1 MKSLVIA
8 LVLVLFFLVQ
18 ADAQSTYRY
27 LGSGYQSSR
36 STVDVRLNS
45 GPGSYSARSFS
56 SYSGP
61 PVRRIYRPRYIGPV
75 YPPIGYLPVYE
86 GTYFSTGD
94 SSISMGTEYMVPVRP
109 VVPVRPYR
117 YRYR

>member
-1 MKSLVIA
+1 MKSLTVA
-8 LVLVLFFLVQ
+8 LVLVLFSLVQ
-18 ADAQSTYRY
+18 ADAQSYSR
-27 LGSGYQSSR
+27 GGYQSSR
-36 STVDVRLNS
+36 TTVDVRVNS
-45 GPGSYSARSFS
+45 DQGSYSARSFS

-61 PVRRIYRPRYIGPV
+61 VSRRIYRPRYIGPV
-75 YPPIGYLPVYE
+75 YPGTVYYPQFE

-94 SSISMGTEYMVPVRP
+94 SSIMMGTEYMVPVRP